1 MALNRIAVVG
11 CGGMAYTWVKYTTE
25 REDCQIVAL
34 VDANIDAAK
43 AMAQHYNLNCPVFT
57 SVQDAVNAVHP
68 NLVYDITPPD
78 IHYSVSSWA
87 MRAGCDVMSEKPIS
101 NDVEQAKALVRTS
114 EETGRFYSL
123 MQNRRYLPGIQ
134 DVRDFLKNN
143 PLGKPGMLCADF
155 FIGAHFD
162 GFRKVMDNPLLLD
175 MSVHTFD
182 MARFLLNADAVS
194 VYCHA
199 FNPVGS
205 WYEGDASALCI
216 FEMDNGSMFSYRGSW
231 SAEGHFTT
239 WESDWR
245 IQCEKGTILWD
256 GDEKMSARIAAPA
269 EPSQFLYDSK
279 EIAIPR
285 SYNARTGHEGCLD
298 AMFEAYNNHRPA
310 ETSGTNNLNSV
321 MMCLAAVKSAK
332 EGRKVYLSEM

>member
-1 MALNRIAVVG
+1 MNRIALVG
-11 CGGMAYTWVKYTTE
+11 CGSMARTWVEYTLE
-25 REDCQIVAL
+25 RNDCQIVAL
-34 VDANIDAAK
+34 VDVNRAAAK
-43 AMAQHYNLNCPVFT
+43 DMAQRYGLTCPAFG
-57 SVQDAVNAVHP
+57 SVQEAIEAVRP
-68 NLVYDITPPD
+68 NLVYDVTPPD
-78 IHYSVSSWA
+78 FHCAVSSAA

-101 NDVEQAKALVRTS
+101 NDVEQAKSLVRTA
-114 EETGRFYSL
+114 EESGRFYAL

-134 DVRDFLKNN
+134 DVRDFLRTNQ
-143 PLGKPGMLCADF
+143 LGKPGMLCADF

-182 MARFLLNADAVS
+182 MARFLLGADAVS

-205 WYEGDASALCI
+205 WYEGDASAVCT
-216 FEMDNGSMFSYRGSW
+216 FEMSNGCIFSYRGSW

-256 GDEKMSARIAAPA
+256 GDEKMSARIAAPSA
-269 EPSQFLYDSK
+269 PDQFMYDSR
-279 EIAIPR
+279 EFSIPR
-285 SYNARTGHEGCLD
+285 RYNGRTGHYGCLD
-298 AMFEAYNNHRPA
+298 AMHEAYNGHRPA
-310 ETSGTNNLNSV
+310 ETCGSSNLNSV
-321 MMCLAAVKSAK
+321 MMCLAAVRSAK
-332 EGRKVYLSEM
+332 EGRKVLLSEM

>member
-1 MALNRIAVVG
+1 MNRIAIAG
-11 CGGMAYTWVKYTTE
+11 CGGMARTWVRYTLE
-25 REDCQIVAL
+25 RQDCEIVAL
-34 VDANIDAAK
+34 ADVSLEAAK
-43 AMAQHYNLNCPVFT
+43 KMADEFGLTCPVFPT
-57 SVQDAVNAVHP
+57 IQAAIEATHP

-78 IHYSVSSWA
+78 FHCSVSTLA
-87 MRAGCDVMSEKPIS
+87 MQMGCDVMSEKPIS
-101 NDVEQAKALVRTS
+101 NDVEQAKSLVRTS

-134 DVRDFLKNN
+134 DVRDFLAAEE
-143 PLGKPGMLCADF
+143 LGKPGMLCADF

-182 MARFLLNADAVS
+182 MARFLLGADAVS

-199 FNPVGS
+199 FNPSGS

-216 FEMDNGSMFSYRGSW
+216 FEMSNGSLFSYRGSW
-231 SAEGHFTT
+231 SAEGHFTS

-256 GDEKMSARIAAPA
+256 GNDKMSARIAAPSD
-269 EPSQFLYDSK
+269 PSQFMYDSR
-279 EIAIPR
+279 ELTIPR
-285 SYNARTGHEGCLD
+285 RYNARTGHEGCLD
-298 AMFEAYNNHRPA
+298 AMFDAYNNHRPA
-310 ETSGTNNLNSV
+310 ETCGTSNLNSV
-321 MMCLAAVKSAK
+321 MMCLAAVRSAK